1 MMKRYPTADDELKS
15 PEPGIMPTTQIQK
28 PSVLQERFGY
38 RLFFQESLR
47 TIRITAALLPSSR
60 FLATA
65 MLEQVDFRNAR
76 TFVELGPG
84 TGVITGEILRR
95 MSPDSRLYTLE
106 VNPNFVQHVK
116 IHCRDRRLTVI
127 EADAAELLRELRLLR
142 AGPAHAVISSLG
154 LTGMTPQQRA
164 SIMHAAEAC
173 LAPSGVMTQFQYLQ
187 APVPDWSNVP
197 IRRFEEKMF
206 LERYFSSVSAKLVL
220 LNLPPAM
227 VFTCRK

>member
-1 MMKRYPTADDELKS
+1 
-15 PEPGIMPTTQIQK
+15 MPTPQFQK

-65 MLEQVDFRNAR
+65 MLEQVDFRRAR
-76 TFVELGPG
+76 TLVELGSG
-84 TGVITGEILRR
+84 TGVITREILRR
-95 MSPDSRLYTLE
+95 MGPESRLYTLE
-106 VNPNFVQHVK
+106 VNPNFVRHVK
-116 IHCRDRRLTVI
+116 VHCRDRRLTVI
-127 EADAAELLRELRLLR
+127 QADAARLGHELRLLR
-142 AGPAHAVISSLG
+142 AGPAQAVISSLG
-154 LTGMTPQQRA
+154 LTGMTPLQRA
-164 SIMHAAEAC
+164 RILESAQAC
-173 LAPSGVMTQFQYLQ
+173 LAPLGVMTQFQYLQ

-197 IRRFEEKMF
+197 LRRFEEKMF
-206 LERYFSSVSAKLVL
+206 LESYFSSVSAKLVL

>member
-1 MMKRYPTADDELKS
+1 MKWYSDADGELKPQS
-15 PEPGIMPTTQIQK
+15 GTMPTTQIQK
-28 PSVLQERFGY
+28 RSVLQERFGY

-47 TIRITAALLPSSR
+47 TIRSTAALLPSSR

-65 MLEQVDFRNAR
+65 MLEQVDFRKAR

-95 MSPDSRLYTLE
+95 MSADSRLYTLE
-106 VNPNFVQHVK
+106 VNPNFVRHVK
-116 IHCRDRRLTVI
+116 KHCRDRRLTVI
-127 EADAAELLRELRLLR
+127 EADAVGLLHELRLLR
-142 AGPAHAVISSLG
+142 AGPVQAVISSLG
-154 LTGMTPQQRA
+154 LTGMTPLQRA
-164 SIMHAAEAC
+164 RILESAEAC

-187 APVPDWSNVP
+187 APVPDWPNVP
-197 IRRFEEKMF
+197 LRRFEEKMF
-206 LERYFSSVSAKLVL
+206 LESYFSSVSAKLVL